1 MPISGNAETICK
13 HTGQKYVLKR
23 PINSKQKNSMK
34 IDFANLQTQY
44 QKYKLDID
52 ASIHSVLKQSNYIM
66 GDQVKQLEGELSL
79 FTGAK
84 FTITC
89 SNGTDALLLALMAI
103 DIKPGDEI
111 ITTPFTFISTA
122 ESIASLKLNQYL

>member
-1 MPISGNAETICK
+1 
-13 HTGQKYVLKR
+13 
-23 PINSKQKNSMK
+23 MK

-84 FTITC
+84 FTI
-89 SNGTDALLLALMAI
+89 LAQMVLM
-103 DIKPGDEI
+103 
-111 ITTPFTFISTA
+111 
-122 ESIASLKLNQYL
+122 LCY